1 MFYPIAASKS
11 SKASASSALQGGL
24 TGRPKSSAKSASEQ
38 EELDEEEE
46 ASISAH
52 SWSRSDSARR
62 KLIISPLFSF
72 FIREAGEPGVDA
84 ISAAESI
91 MSDDPPKSGSPL
103 EEGDA
108 GGAKDDD
115 DISEA
120 LILVL
125 LFL

>member
-1 MFYPIAASKS
+1 
-11 SKASASSALQGGL
+11 
-24 TGRPKSSAKSASEQ
+24 
-38 EELDEEEE
+38 
-46 ASISAH
+46 
-52 SWSRSDSARR
+52 
-62 KLIISPLFSF
+62 
-72 FIREAGEPGVDA
+72 
-84 ISAAESI
+84 

-115 DISEA
+115 ISEA